1 MLSLQKI
8 NLTLGK
14 QSQLQRTILQ
24 DLSID
29 LAAGEFIVVIGGNG
43 AGKSSLCNIIAGAI
57 TPDTGNIV
65 FSKQD
70 ITRTP
75 QAQRAAIISNVMQ
88 DPRIGTMENLTI
100 LENLAFAY
108 RRGHSRS
115 LLPFTNKAR
124 RKLFAEKLALLNM
137 GLEDRMDELVINLSG
152 GQRQA
157 LSLIMA
163 IVADCHLLLL
173 DEITAALDPHMA
185 RKVIEIANKIV
196 RDQKLTCIMITHNMQ
211 HALDY
216 GDKILVLNHGKIVR
230 QISGDEKNNFT
241 AEKLA
246 LLLHAEAA

>member
-1 MLSLQKI
+1 MLSLQNI

-14 QSQLQRTILQ
+14 QPQLQRSILQ

-29 LAAGEFIVVIGGNG
+29 LVAGEFIVVVGGNG
-43 AGKSSLCNIIAGAI
+43 AGKSSLCNIIAGALI
-57 TPDTGNIV
+57 PDAGNII
-65 FSKQD
+65 FAKQD
-70 ITRTP
+70 ITQTP
-75 QAQRAAIISNVMQ
+75 QLQRAAIISNVMQ

-108 RRGHSRS
+108 RRGNSRS
-115 LLPFTNKAR
+115 LLPFTNKSR

-137 GLEDRMDELVINLSG
+137 GLEYRMDELVSNLSG

-163 IVADCHLLLL
+163 IIADCKLLLL

-185 RKVIEIANKIV
+185 RQVIEIANHIV
-196 RDQKLTCIMITHNMQ
+196 REQKLTCIMITHNMQ

-230 QISGDEKNNFT
+230 QISGHEKNNFT

-246 LLLHAEAA
+246 VLLHAAAA